1 MYVEEI
7 KHKRNGKTYVSVL
20 VRESYREGGKVLHRT
35 LSNIS
40 NLPKNCIQQIKSML
54 KGDGG
59 YKISIEDLAVSNS
72 REYGASKVLV
82 DLAKDIGLDKIIY
95 SKPVKWGQNALAMI
109 AGRIIYPG
117 SKLSLTNM
125 YLDTV
130 LWELCGHE
138 RDSRLDVNEDCYE
151 PMDELLKRKKSIQK
165 QLANKHLNNGCIVLY
180 DLTSTYFEGEYEN
193 SDLVKFG
200 YNRDGKR
207 GHEQVNIGLLTNAE
221 GCPIA
226 VETFSG
232 NTTDQ
237 VTVKGQ
243 VEKLINNYKIKDV
256 IFVGDRGMLTPKR
269 IEEVNKEGYK
279 TITALTHAQM
289 QDLISRGVITA
300 SLFKINEYPEVRD
313 LDDTKIR
320 YVLCLN
326 PKRQKT
332 DSQTRLNL
340 INATILHLDKIK
352 STKKKYTQ
360 EKMGARVGKIW
371 AKYGTEKYF
380 EWSVVNNKLEYR
392 ILQEVVDKEKRI
404 DGCYIIRTDTSA
416 EILSSKEVYKAYK
429 KLIHVEQAFRVI
441 KTHSLEIRPVF
452 HHLDHRIQAHV
463 FLCMLSYYL
472 QWHMNQRLL
481 DVYQSDGI
489 GKHRRWTFLQVI
501 ERLKSIRS
509 QTVQIG
515 GVNLPNVISIPD
527 EEQRMLLNA
536 LQLKL

>member
-1 MYVEEI
+1 MT
-7 KHKRNGKTYVSVL
+7 RFS
-20 VRESYREGGKVLHRT
+20 
-35 LSNIS
+35 
-40 NLPKNCIQQIKSML
+40 
-54 KGDGG
+54 
-59 YKISIEDLAVSNS
+59 
-72 REYGASKVLV
+72 
-82 DLAKDIGLDKIIY
+82 
-95 SKPVKWGQNALAMI
+95 
-109 AGRIIYPG
+109 
-117 SKLSLTNM
+117 
-125 YLDTV
+125 
-130 LWELCGHE
+130 
-138 RDSRLDVNEDCYE
+138 
-151 PMDELLKRKKSIQK
+151 
-165 QLANKHLNNGCIVLY
+165 
-180 DLTSTYFEGEYEN
+180 
-193 SDLVKFG
+193 
-200 YNRDGKR
+200 
-207 GHEQVNIGLLTNAE
+207 IGLLTNAE

-226 VETFSG
+226 VETFAG

-243 VEKLINNYKIKDV
+243 VEKLINDYKIKDV

-289 QDLISRGVITA
+289 QDLISQGVITV

-313 LDDTKIR
+313 LNNTKIR

-332 DSQTRLNL
+332 DCQTRLNL
-340 INATILHLDKIK
+340 INTTILQLDKIK
-352 STKKKYTQ
+352 NTKEKYTQ
-360 EKMGARVGKIW
+360 EKIGARVGKVW

-380 EWSVVNNKLEYR
+380 EWSVVNNKLEYS
-392 ILQEVVDKEKRI
+392 ILQEVVNKEKRI
-404 DGCYIIRTDTSA
+404 DGCYIIRTDTAA
-416 EILSSKEVYKAYK
+416 ETLCSKDVYKAYK
-429 KLIHVEQAFRVI
+429 KLVHVEQAFRVI

-481 DVYQSDGI
+481 DVYQSDGT

-509 QTVQIG
+509 QTVQMG
-515 GVNLPNVISIPD
+515 GVNLPNVISTPD
-527 EEQRMLLNA
+527 EEQKMLLNA

>member
-20 VRESYREGGKVLHRT
+20 VRESYRDGGKVLHRT
-35 LSNIS
+35 VSNIS
-40 NLPKNCIQQIKSML
+40 NLPRNCIQQIKNML
-54 KGDGG
+54 KDDGG

-72 REYGASKVLV
+72 REYGASKALV
-82 DLAKDIGLDKIIY
+82 DLAKDIGLDKIVY
-95 SKPVKWGQNALAMI
+95 SKPVKWSQNVLAMI
-109 AGRIIYPG
+109 AGRIVYPG

-138 RDSRLDVNEDCYE
+138 RDSQPDVNEDCYE

-180 DLTSTYFEGEYEN
+180 DITSTYFEGEYEN

-200 YNRDGKR
+200 YSRDCKR

-226 VETFSG
+226 VETFAG

-243 VEKLINNYKIKDV
+243 VEKLVNDYKIKDV

-289 QDLISRGVITA
+289 QDLISRGVITI
-300 SLFKINEYPEVRD
+300 SLFKINEYPELKD
-313 LDDTKIR
+313 LDNTKIR

-332 DSQTRLNL
+332 DCQTRLNL
-340 INATILHLDKIK
+340 INATILQLDKIK
-352 STKKKYTQ
+352 NSKKKYTQ
-360 EKMGARVGKIW
+360 EKMGARVGKVW
-371 AKYGTEKYF
+371 AKYATEKYF
-380 EWSVVNNKLEYR
+380 EWSVVNNKLEYS

-404 DGCYIIRTDTSA
+404 DGCYVIRTDTAA
-416 EILSSKEVYKAYK
+416 ETLSSKDVYKAYK

-481 DVYQSDGI
+481 DVYQSDGT
-489 GKHRRWTFLQVI
+489 GKHRRWTFFQVI

-509 QTVQIG
+509 QTVQMG
-515 GVNLPNVISIPD
+515 GVNLPNVISSPD
-527 EEQRMLLNA
+527 EEQKMLLNA